1 MTRTPNFLLC
11 IILPLWLSVPIS
23 ALGQDEQSVEERVL
37 GVWRMDPRTL
47 YSPGVV
53 YYQEDGTVSVMEK
66 MADGKFRVLSRVS
79 TRAVAESD
87 DLLTRP
93 GCIGKTECFYDDATE
108 GIGTVFR
115 NTLHIDWIDDGWIDD
130 VLTIDGNVMT
140 GDDGNGLIRLTRE
153 E

>member
-1 MTRTPNFLLC
+1 MTRTLNFLLC
-11 IILPLWLSVPIS
+11 IFLPLWLSVPIS

-87 DLLTRP
+87 DLLIRP

-130 VLTIDGNVMT
+130 FLTIDGNVMT